1 MAQTKVEFVEAAGVS
16 SQNSSAH
23 YTLGGVASYGT
34 YTGVL
39 LKFPPIDGNLQFQ
52 KINSAKIYFYVNSYG
67 SSQNSTTL
75 SGWSVANKNI
85 DINEATYADLQLSLY
100 YGTTVYKTYSPGWF
114 SFFDDFKFQLKNYFG
129 FLLNVSGVLTY
140 FTPYG
145 TYKPYVLIDHDD
157 DIKGIE
163 IYGLSPIDFSTQS
176 ISQTFSWHFG
186 TTSDFTITYITPI
199 SAIFQWRKDDGS
211 DIHEI
216 DANNGLSVSVPAG
229 TFPSG
234 SIQVRV
240 TVTANSG
247 VTNST
252 QWYTI
257 QVLPPRIDSP
267 TPSSGYVPNDKAQEF
282 NWSLVQP
289 TSQTAKVQ
297 ATQLSAVFKWR
308 ENAGSVIHEIPVSGS
323 QTRVT
328 VPAGTFNTDSFQ
340 WMVTATASGNVTAS
354 SDWMTC
360 TTLEATSTA
369 KALSPKSTVIQS
381 GADITFAWEHIISTG
396 SAPTGYDIQY
406 STDQSLWLD
415 LLSGKTSETTAVLAN
430 NTLPG
435 GTVYWHVRT
444 YNTDGLAG
452 AWSDPA
458 EIIVIAPPATPVIT
472 LEQISPRPVIR
483 WTSTDQAAYELEI
496 VDVGSAAR
504 YGSENRYQTKSIL
517 PDGLHTVRVRIQNR
531 YSQWSAWAEA
541 SFTIFNTPGGSI
553 SLSALASAN
562 GDVSLSWSQGAFTG
576 YEVLRD
582 GVVIARTDQAAYT
595 DRWAVGQVQYQV
607 RGIVDAAGNYS
618 LSNAVALAVS
628 VRTVQIAPVS
638 GGDWLALPYTT
649 TDIREVATSVSRAV
663 TYQQF
668 LGAQLPTATVSE
680 ALTISHQL
688 STALPWARKTDAN
701 SLEAMIGQLV
711 CVKDPRGERFVGVL
725 GSYSKTSSRFYIA
738 YSLTITPVDW
748 EEAST

>member
-1 MAQTKVEFVEAAGVS
+1 MAQTNVDFQEAAGVS
-16 SQNSSAH
+16 SKNPTGH
-23 YTLGGVASYGT
+23 YSLGAVASYGS
-34 YTGVL
+34 YTAVA
-39 LKFPPIDGNLQFQ
+39 LKFPSISGDLRF
-52 KINSAKIYFYVNSYG
+52 KRINSVNLLFYVNSY
-67 SSQNSTTL
+67 SSSIYSTTL
-75 SGWSVANKNI
+75 YAWGIKNDFDTNSV
-85 DINEATYADLQLSLY
+85 TYSQLEQNGFY
-100 YGTTVYKTYSPGWF
+100 DVDVYRASSPGWVQF
-114 SFFDDFKFQLKNYFG
+114 IEDFKYDLKSKSG
-129 FLLNVSGVLTY
+129 ILLDAPSLCTY
-140 FTPYG
+140 YTPYG
-145 TYKPYVLIDHDD
+145 AYKPYLLIDHDD
-157 DIKGIE
+157 EVAGIE
-163 IYGLSPIDFSTQS
+163 PYNFSPTSYATQS
-176 ISQTFSWHFG
+176 IAQTFSWIFG
-186 TTSDFTITYITPI
+186 TSGLTIETLSPTSTK
-199 SAIFQWRKDDGS
+199 FQWRLNES
-211 DIHEI
+211 SQIHDI
-216 DANNGLSVSVPAG
+216 DANNSLSVSVPAG

-234 SIQVRV
+234 TIQVRV

-247 VTNST
+247 VTKST

-267 TPSSGYVPNDKAQEF
+267 TPSSGYVPKYKDTEF

-328 VPAGTFNTDSFQ
+328 VPAGTFTSDSIQ

-354 SDWMTC
+354 SEWMTC

-396 SAPTGYDIQY
+396 SAPTGFDIQY
-406 STDQSLWLD
+406 STDKILWLD

-458 EIIVIAPPATPVIT
+458 EIIVIAPPAAPVIT

-496 VDVGSAAR
+496 VDVGSVAR
-504 YGSENRYQTKSIL
+504 YGSDNRYQTKSIL
-517 PDGLHTVRVRIQNR
+517 PDGLHTVRIRIQNR

-553 SLSALASAN
+553 SLSALAASN

-582 GVVIARTDQAAYT
+582 GVVIARTDQVAYT

-668 LGAQLPTATVSE
+668 LGAQLPTAIVSE
-680 ALTISHQL
+680 ALTITHQI
-688 STALPWARKTDAN
+688 STALPWSRKADADR
-701 SLEAMIGQLV
+701 LEAMIGQLV

-725 GSYSKTSSRFYIA
+725 GSYSKTSSRFYLA